1 MGYITALLSRD
12 GGDIAPQ
19 MLGILEVASPARVDA
34 KGIAYHDGVIVKASN
49 EELQASPSA
58 AMLGHL
64 QMKIR
69 PSDPPQP
76 LSQHGYAMAFEGRI
90 WGSPSPSDPHHAA
103 DIMGRD
109 PAEGIRSLLRH
120 CRGSFSVA
128 VLDHG
133 RILCARDPVG
143 TIPLYLGKGDYA
155 YGIASNRKTL
165 WTAGLEASTMPP
177 GHLAEISEE
186 GVKLERV
193 STLEDPDPR
202 EMTMEEAVDDLDM
215 SLTEAVEDR
224 CMGLFRVALGFSG
237 GIDSTILAHYMSQTG
252 AEVDLVC
259 VGLEGS
265 AEFEAAE
272 LAADS
277 LDLPLRL
284 ESFTSEDVDRDL
296 DAVLWSI
303 EEPDS
308 MKAGVALPLHWAARC
323 AVETGCRVI
332 FSGNGSDELFG
343 GYHRH
348 VQEYAEAGGAVRRTL
363 FRNVAGAHSIN
374 YERDHKVCAD
384 LGVELR
390 LPYADPRVI
399 QLGLSIPVELK
410 LPSDPGEPRKKVLR
424 ALAERL
430 GLPDEVAYRRK
441 KAVQYST
448 GVSKALEAAARRSGR
463 SLQGY
468 LSERFEKLRE
478 THIGYQP

>member
-1 MGYITALLSRD
+1 MGHITALLSRD
-12 GGDIAPQ
+12 GGDIAPRLLR
-19 MLGILEVASPARVDA
+19 MLDATSPARADA
-34 KGIAYHDGVIVKASN
+34 KGIALRDGVIVKAPN

-64 QMKIR
+64 QVKAR

-90 WGSPSPSDPHHAA
+90 WGNPSPSDPHHAA
-103 DIMGRD
+103 DIMGRN
-109 PAEGIRSLLRH
+109 PADGIRRLLRH
-120 CRGSFSVA
+120 CRGGFSVVA
-128 VLDHG
+128 LDHG

-143 TIPLYLGKGDYA
+143 TIPLYLGEGDHA
-155 YGIASNRKTL
+155 YGITSNRKAL

-186 GVKLERV
+186 GVRLERV
-193 STLEDPDPR
+193 KTLEDTDPR
-202 EMTMEEAVDDLDM
+202 EMTMEEAVDDLDT
-215 SLTEAVEDR
+215 SLAEAVEDR
-224 CMGLFRVALGFSG
+224 CKGLFRVSLGFSG
-237 GIDSTILAHYMSQTG
+237 GIDSTILAHYMSRTG

-284 ESFTSEDVDRDL
+284 ESFTPEDVDRDL

-303 EEPDS
+303 EEPDP
-308 MKAGVALPLHWAARC
+308 MKAGIALPLHWTARC

-348 VQEYAEAGGAVRRTL
+348 VREYAEAGGAVRRTL
-363 FRNVAGAHSIN
+363 FRDVAGAHSVN
-374 YERDHKVCAD
+374 YDRDHKVCAD

-390 LPYADPRVI
+390 LPYADPGVI
-399 QLGLSIPVELK
+399 RLGLSIPVELK

-448 GVSKALEAAARRSGR
+448 GVSKALEAAARRTGR
-463 SLQGY
+463 SLPGY